1 MHTNPLG
8 TTTFEICL
16 LRNVN
21 PPVRLVHASEPMG
34 MSTQPTPMRPAHT
47 STLTE
52 ASWFMVAGLAFI
64 FGHSWRDG
72 LTVPLALITA
82 AELTVARQSMVKAET
97 MRVLERANML
107 SVFVVGMRTVL
118 EYAVGILLLWYA
130 LHFILAHFLKFRNIM
145 WLIRIDGLKLS
156 KDYVNRLEF
165 DANIKSCIS

>member
-21 PPVRLVHASEPMG
+21 PPVRSVHASEPMG
-34 MSTQPTPMRPAHT
+34 MSMQPTPMRPAHT

-52 ASWFMVAGLAFI
+52 ASWFMVARLVFI

-82 AELTVARQSMVKAET
+82 PGLNVARQSMAKAKM

-107 SVFVVGMRTVL
+107 SVFVVGMRFEL
-118 EYAVGILLLWYA
+118 ECAVGLWGFFCSDVPCA
-130 LHFILAHFLKFRNIM
+130 LYLPIFLKFRKIM
-145 WLIRIDGLKLS
+145 MAHRS
-156 KDYVNRLEF
+156 R
-165 DANIKSCIS
+165 